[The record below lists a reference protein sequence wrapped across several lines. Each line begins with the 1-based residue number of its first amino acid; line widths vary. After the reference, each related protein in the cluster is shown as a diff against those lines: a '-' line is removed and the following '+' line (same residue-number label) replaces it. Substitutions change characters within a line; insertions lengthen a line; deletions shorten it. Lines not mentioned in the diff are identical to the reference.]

1 MIDSSNCAPI
11 HLNPILMPSPKI
23 FLLAAAAGLT
33 PIALSYGAKPSASIP
48 FLFDFPVDG
57 VNETHI
63 FRAVMGL
70 YMAQAVFWIAGA
82 LKPALTTAALWSVI
96 VFMWGLALGRL
107 ISLIVDG
114 MPRPILV
121 VYLLLEVG
129 FGVIGCLILRK
140 QLPRTPAS

>member
-1 MIDSSNCAPI
+1 M
-11 HLNPILMPSPKI
+11 NPPKI
-23 FLLAAAAGLT
+23 FLITAAAGLT
-33 PIALSYGAKPSASIP
+33 PIALSYVVSPSSSIP
-48 FLFDFPVDG
+48 FLFKFPVDT
-57 VNETHI
+57 VDAAHI

-70 YMAQAVFWIAGA
+70 YLAQALFWIAGA
-82 LKPALTTAALWSVI
+82 LKPALTNAALWSVI

-129 FGVIGCLILRK
+129 FGVIGCLIPRK

>member
-1 MIDSSNCAPI
+1 MNA
-11 HLNPILMPSPKI
+11 PKI

-33 PIALSYGAKPSASIP
+33 PIALSYGVKPSSSIS

-57 VNETHI
+57 VNAAHI

-70 YMAQAVFWIAGA
+70 YLAQALFWIAGA
-82 LKPALTTAALWSVI
+82 LKANLTTAALWSVI

-107 ISLIVDG
+107 LSLIVDG
-114 MPRPILV
+114 IPRPILV

-129 FGVIGCLILRK
+129 FGIVGCILLRR
-140 QLPRTPAS
+140 QSPQIPAS